1 MLNQVQSEVNGILG
15 DRFLEE
21 YSREST
27 IRRYTK
33 ETAGCGIQY
42 LLDHDYGELYFDVLE
57 KCVPKSKMQVG
68 IRLWEFG
75 CGGGMNLIHLV
86 SKLEDHG
93 ITVSGAYGTD
103 FSPRLI
109 DAARL
114 EAETYLSTEQRKK
127 VRFWVARNEN
137 LIDDVTQ
144 ASEISKDHLLGS
156 FDLLLGVNTIRYCHR
171 LGNED
176 KCVQEILSLLSPG
189 GACIVID
196 MNDKFPAFRSRVRDR
211 LIKGKRACYLPSL
224 DQYARPFQSAGFRIL
239 RKANFCWIP
248 HSAGLQLTAFMKTL
262 TPVLNG
268 VAPSRAMRSVIVAQ
282 KDFSAR

>member
-42 LLDHDYGELYFDVLE
+42 LLDHDYGKLYFDVLE
-57 KCVPKSKMQVG
+57 KCVPKSRMQAG

-75 CGGGMNLIHLV
+75 CGGGMNLIYLV
-86 SKLEDHG
+86 SKLEEHG
-93 ITVSGAYGTD
+93 ITVSAAHGTD

-144 ASEISKDHLLGS
+144 ASEIRKEHLLGS
-156 FDLLLGVNTIRYCHR
+156 FDLILGVNTIRYCHR

-176 KCVQEILSLLSPG
+176 QCVQDILSLLSPG

-211 LIKGKRACYLPSL
+211 LTKGKRACYLPSL
-224 DQYARPFQSAGFRIL
+224 DQYARPFLSAGFRIL

>member
-1 MLNQVQSEVNGILG
+1 MLNHLQSDANTKLG

-27 IRRYTK
+27 VRRYTK
-33 ETAGCGIQY
+33 ETAGCGIRY
-42 LLDHDYGELYFDVLE
+42 LLDHDYGELYFDVLA
-57 KCVPKSKMQVG
+57 KCVPKSKMQRG

-86 SKLEDHG
+86 SSLEQRG
-93 ITVSGAYGTD
+93 IKVNYAYGTD
-103 FSPRLI
+103 FSDRLI
-109 DAARL
+109 EAARV
-114 EAETYLSTEQRKK
+114 EAEQYLPPQQRDK

-137 LIDDVTQ
+137 LIEDVTK
-144 ASEISKDHLLGS
+144 ASGMSKDHLLGS

-171 LGNED
+171 LRNED
-176 KCVQEILSLLSPG
+176 RCVQDILSLLSDG
-189 GACIVID
+189 GACIIID
-196 MNDKFPAFRSRVRDR
+196 MNDKFPAFRTRLRDR
-211 LIKGKRACYLPSL
+211 LTKGKLACYLPSL
-224 DQYARPFQSAGFRIL
+224 DQYARPFESAGFRIL

-248 HSAGLQLTAFMKTL
+248 HSAGLQLTGFMKTL

-282 KDFSAR
+282 KAFSAR

>member
-1 MLNQVQSEVNGILG
+1 MLNQLRNEVNGILG

-27 IRRYTK
+27 VRRYTK

-42 LLDHDYGELYFDVLE
+42 LLDHDYGELYFSVLE
-57 KCVPKSKMQVG
+57 KCVPKSKMQLG

-86 SKLEDHG
+86 TKLEEHG
-93 ITVSGAYGTD
+93 ITVNCAYGTD

-109 DAARL
+109 DAARS
-114 EAETYLSTEQRKK
+114 EAETYLSPAHRGK
-127 VRFWVARNEN
+127 VHFSVARNEN
-137 LIDDVTQ
+137 LIDDVTK
-144 ASEISKDHLLGS
+144 ASGISKDHLLGS

-176 KCVQEILSLLSPG
+176 QCVQEILSLLSPG

-196 MNDKFPAFRSRVRDR
+196 MNNKFPAFRSRVRDR
-211 LIKGKRACYLPSL
+211 MTKGKRACYLPSL
-224 DQYARPFQSAGFRIL
+224 DQYARPFLSAGFRIL
-239 RKANFCWIP
+239 KKANFCWIP
-248 HSAGLQLTAFMKTL
+248 HSAGLQLTSFMKTL

-268 VAPSRAMRSVIVAQ
+268 VVPSRAMRSVIVAQ
-282 KDFSAR
+282 KGFSAR